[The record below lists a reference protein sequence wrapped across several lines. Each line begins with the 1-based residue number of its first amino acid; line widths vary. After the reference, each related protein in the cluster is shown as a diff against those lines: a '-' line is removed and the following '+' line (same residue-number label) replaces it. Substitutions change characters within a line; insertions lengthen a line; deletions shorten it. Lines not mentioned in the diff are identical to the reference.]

1 MPKEEVKLDMT
12 LLQEDE
18 YSITYVDNQTKEIVK
33 KISFKEN
40 HEHIVRE
47 IVLNEMLSKLSTK
60 FLKVNKV

>member
-1 MPKEEVKLDMT
+1 MPKEEIKLDMT